1 LLALESVTHLIA
13 PILSSASAER
23 LRRLRQGEEIGHFE
37 GALRHKQGHSVP
49 LNVASKMLHVG
60 ERPRYISV
68 MHDITAR
75 QRAEVA
81 LRKSQARLAGIL
93 DIADDAIVA
102 VNGRHEI
109 ELFNQGAERIFG
121 YVAGE
126 VIGQPLDMLLPESVA
141 ATHRQNIEV
150 FAASADVARR
160 MGERQDIFGRRRDGT
175 EFPAEASISK
185 LTAKDEPLF
194 TVILRDIT
202 ARKQIE
208 TRLRASVR
216 EKEILLQEVH
226 HRVKNNLQIIQS
238 LLRLQAYAVGDP
250 ALHEL
255 FRDSQNRVHAMALVH
270 EQLYGVQDVAHVD
283 CSAYL
288 HELAVSVLRS
298 YEVQSARIVLA
309 WAIDSALAVDI
320 NTAIPLGLI
329 MTELVSNSLKH
340 AFPAGRTGTITVGL
354 HDDSASLVMT
364 VRDDGIGLSSNTD
377 ARTTNSLGI
386 QLVGDLTEQLG
397 GTVRV
402 DCQPGTTFQIC
413 IPHAPNLN
421 KE

>member
-1 LLALESVTHLIA
+1 LLGLESVRTLIA
-13 PILSSASAER
+13 PTIGSASAER
-23 LRRLRQGEEIGHFE
+23 LRRLGQGDEIGHFE

-49 LNVASKMLHVG
+49 LEVASKMLHVG

-121 YVAGE
+121 YTAGE
-126 VIGQPLDMLLPESVA
+126 VIGQPLDILLPAAVA
-141 ATHRQNIEV
+141 AIHRQHIRA

-160 MGERQDIFGRRRDGT
+160 MGERRDIFGRRRDGT
-175 EFPAEASISK
+175 QFPAEASISK
-185 LTAKDEPLF
+185 LTATDEPLF

-270 EQLYGVQDVAHVD
+270 EQLYGAQDVAHVD

-298 YEVQSARIVLA
+298 YEVQSARIALT
-309 WAIDSALAVDI
+309 WAIDGELAVDI

-340 AFPAGRTGTITVGL
+340 AFPAGRTGTVTVGL
-354 HDDSASLVMT
+354 HDDGAGLMMT
-364 VRDDGIGLSSNTD
+364 VRDDGIGLP
-377 ARTTNSLGI
+377 AIAGAGTTNSLGI

-397 GTVRV
+397 GTVTV
-402 DCQPGTTFQIC
+402 DGQAGTAFLIC
-413 IPHAPNLN
+413 LPHRPKLN